1 MATLPGQ
8 ANSFMSSLDNWLWLL
23 TLDGRWRYWLLM
35 LLSPWNEV
43 RINNLVKAG
52 YIFSCCITLVPSLTL
67 LDDLA
72 ALSLIAVLLCRL
84 VSKQGEEFGD
94 MAAIDISSGPCKDI
108 WVAETAWTP
117 DVFWYHLYVFHIA
130 PLYSFEHVP
139 SQTTH
144 VVRLLDFL
152 G

>member
-8 ANSFMSSLDNWLWLL
+8 ANSFMSTLDNWLWLL
-23 TLDGRWRYWLLM
+23 TLDGRWRYWLLT

-43 RINNLVKAG
+43 RINNLAIAG
-52 YIFSCCITLVPSLTL
+52 YIFSCCITLLPSSTL

-72 ALSLIAVLLCRL
+72 ALSLIAVLQCRL
-84 VSKQGEEFGD
+84 ASTQGEDFGD
-94 MAAIDISSGPCKDI
+94 MAAIDTSSGPCKDI
-108 WVAETAWTP
+108 WVGETAWTP